1 VGLLC
6 WPATR
11 QKKTARFFGL
21 AVDVDGLG
29 TLRAPIDSFRQWP
42 EKAKEVEEEE
52 EARHD
57 G

>member
-21 AVDVDGLG
+21 AVGVDGLG

-42 EKAKEVEEEE
+42 EKGKEVEE